1 MTPAQINRLH
11 LEHGFLLR
19 VKLWL
24 DEGGSGY
31 LADNAAELAV
41 KELWEH
47 WLCVMDH
54 YDDDG
59 ARTTFLDE
67 VNEVIKALEKFR
79 DKFV

>member
-1 MTPAQINRLH
+1 MTPAQKNRLH

-31 LADNAAELAV
+31 LTETAAEMAV

-47 WLCVMDH
+47 WLGVMDN
-54 YDDDG
+54 YDDDS
-59 ARTTFLDE
+59 ARTLFLRELDE
-67 VNEVIKALEKFR
+67 VIRQLEGFK
-79 DKFV
+79 KKLS